1 MTSCIQVCF
10 RLLFRMECGGK
21 IYFGNNNSNEEEV
34 EYEEQEKERVPSR
47 TYGLNDDCK
56 LVKWNESQCGEGS

>member
-10 RLLFRMECGGK
+10 RLPFRMECGGK

-34 EYEEQEKERVPSR
+34 EYEEQEKERVPSWI
-47 TYGLNDDCK
+47 YGLNDDCK
-56 LVKWNESQCGEGS
+56 FT